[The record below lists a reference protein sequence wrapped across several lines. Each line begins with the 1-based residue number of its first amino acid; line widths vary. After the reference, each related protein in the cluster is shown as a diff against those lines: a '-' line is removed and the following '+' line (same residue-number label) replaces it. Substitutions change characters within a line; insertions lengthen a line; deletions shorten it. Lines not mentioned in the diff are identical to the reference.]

1 MLSYKKI
8 PGIFMGAVMLATL
21 LFQKGFAAAEISI
34 VQYSLKTG
42 DSALI
47 YNQPNRL
54 YISVRNDGD
63 DDYYNTVSA
72 SYTVGGKTYNIGT
85 NPIYVILGKYNT
97 SSTYFDFTP
106 ADVGKAEF
114 SLVAGSEEA
123 NFTKDISGD
132 NDGDGII
139 DSNDPDDD
147 NDGMPDEWESK
158 YGLDQ
163 FSNKDAATDLDGDG
177 LTNLEEY
184 KLGTD
189 PTNKD
194 TDGDGMPD
202 EWENYYGL
210 NPNDPTDANKDLDGD
225 GLTNLEEYQKGT
237 NPKVKDTDGD
247 GVLDG
252 DDLYPLDPSKW
263 NDGSGSNTGGGG
275 NTNNKDTDGDGM
287 PDEWENYYGLNPND
301 PTDANKDLDG
311 DGLTN
316 LEEYQKGTNPKV
328 KDTDGDGVGDKEDS
342 DPLNP
347 NYNKDTDGDG
357 MPDEWEIK
365 YGLNPKDASDANK
378 DLDGDG
384 LTNLEEFKLGTDPTK
399 KDTDGDGVNDKEDPE
414 PLNPNYKKDEDGDG
428 MPDEWENNNGLN
440 PKDGGDSKTDK
451 DEDGLNNLDEFNAGT
466 DPNNKDTDGDGVLDG
481 KDKFPLDHRY
491 ANDSD
496 GDGMPDEWESQYGL
510 DPNNASDANQDL
522 DGDGISNLKEY
533 LAGTN
538 PKEKNSNKYQVSDGT
553 LYSDRGS
560 CLVTSKNPLD
570 SDSDWLKNKTEEKY
584 NLHVCDKTT
593 YWIIP
598 DFISY
603 LFIRFWWM
611 LLIIAAGITTYLK
624 RQRIKELLEP

>member
-1 MLSYKKI
+1 
-8 PGIFMGAVMLATL
+8 
-21 LFQKGFAAAEISI
+21 
-34 VQYSLKTG
+34 
-42 DSALI
+42 
-47 YNQPNRL
+47 
-54 YISVRNDGD
+54 
-63 DDYYNTVSA
+63 
-72 SYTVGGKTYNIGT
+72 
-85 NPIYVILGKYNT
+85 
-97 SSTYFDFTP
+97 
-106 ADVGKAEF
+106 
-114 SLVAGSEEA
+114 
-123 NFTKDISGD
+123 
-132 NDGDGII
+132 
-139 DSNDPDDD
+139 
-147 NDGMPDEWESK
+147 
-158 YGLDQ
+158 
-163 FSNKDAATDLDGDG
+163 
-177 LTNLEEY
+177 
-184 KLGTD
+184 
-189 PTNKD
+189 
-194 TDGDGMPD
+194 
-202 EWENYYGL
+202 
-210 NPNDPTDANKDLDGD
+210 
-225 GLTNLEEYQKGT
+225 
-237 NPKVKDTDGD
+237 
-247 GVLDG
+247 
-252 DDLYPLDPSKW
+252 
-263 NDGSGSNTGGGG
+263 
-275 NTNNKDTDGDGM
+275 M

>member
-1 MLSYKKI
+1 
-8 PGIFMGAVMLATL
+8 MGAVVLATL

-263 NDGSGSNTGGGG
+263 NDGSGSNTGGGSTTG
-275 NTNNKDTDGDGM
+275 GGGTTN
-287 PDEWENYYGLNPND
+287 
-301 PTDANKDLDG
+301 
-311 DGLTN
+311 
-316 LEEYQKGTNPKV
+316 
-328 KDTDGDGVGDKEDS
+328 
-342 DPLNP
+342 
-347 NYNKDTDGDG
+347 NKDTDGDG

-365 YGLNPKDASDANK
+365 YGLNPKDSSDANQ

-384 LTNLEEFKLGTDPTK
+384 LTNLEEFKLGTDPTN

-414 PLNPNYKKDEDGDG
+414 PLNPNYKNDEDGDG

-440 PKDGGDSKTDK
+440 PNDGGDSKTDT
-451 DEDGLNNLDEFNAGT
+451 DGDGLNNLDEFNAGT
-466 DPNNKDTDGDGVLDG
+466 NPNNKDTDGDGVEDG

-510 DPNNASDANQDL
+510 DPNNPDDANQDL

-560 CLVTSKNPLD
+560 CLATSKNPLD

-611 LLIIAAGITTYLK
+611 LLIIAAGITAYLK